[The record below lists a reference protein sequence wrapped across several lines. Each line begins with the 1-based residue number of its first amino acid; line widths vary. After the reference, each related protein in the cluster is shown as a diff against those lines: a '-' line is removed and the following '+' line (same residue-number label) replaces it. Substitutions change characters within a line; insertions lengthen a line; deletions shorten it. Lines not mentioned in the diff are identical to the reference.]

1 MKRWLYLLPAAALV
15 ALVVISV
22 MRLTDD
28 NPAPAT
34 FASPVRPAPA
44 IEARLISGEAVNFAQ
59 LDGPVLVN
67 FWAPWCTPCK
77 AEHPLLMRMQAEGVP
92 ILGVLHMDTND
103 KANPT
108 AAVERGKTMLSRDGD
123 PFTGVPVDDTG
134 DISLGF
140 GITGVPETFLVDA
153 SGRIVK
159 TMRGPI
165 VDDRTMRD
173 FITAWKTEAAKAKTE

>member
-1 MKRWLYLLPAAALV
+1 MKRWLYLLPVAALV
-15 ALVVISV
+15 ALVAVAV
-22 MRLTDD
+22 VRLTDE
-28 NPAPAT
+28 NPAPAG
-34 FASPVRPAPA
+34 FGSPVRPAPA
-44 IEARLISGEAVNFAQ
+44 IEAQLISGGTVNFAQ
-59 LDGPVLVN
+59 LDGPMVVN

-77 AEHPLLMRMQAEGVP
+77 AEHPLLVRMQAEGVP

-103 KANPT
+103 KRDPA
-108 AAVERGKTMLSRDGD
+108 AAVERGKVMLSRDGD
-123 PFTGVPVDDTG
+123 PFAGVPIDDTG

-153 SGRIVK
+153 SGQIVK

-173 FITAWKTEAAKAKTE
+173 FIAAWKAEAAKAE